1 MIPGQLSLED
11 GTTLEV
17 VRLRSGQWHLVNAVD
32 SYGYERAWCGVKLS
46 RVVQRVPV
54 TKAEAERLTSC
65 GRCRPYLAG
74 LS

>member
-1 MIPGQLSLED
+1 MIPGQMTFGDE
-11 GTTLEV
+11 GAEC

-32 SYGYERAWCGVKLS
+32 QWGHERAWCGTRLFLA
-46 RVVQRVPV
+46 VQRVPV